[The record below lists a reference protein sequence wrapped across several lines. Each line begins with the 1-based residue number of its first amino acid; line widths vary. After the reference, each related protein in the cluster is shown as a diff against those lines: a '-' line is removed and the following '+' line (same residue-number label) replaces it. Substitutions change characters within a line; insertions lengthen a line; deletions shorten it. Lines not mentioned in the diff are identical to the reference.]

1 MSMNIPVEILEA
13 LLQNEL
19 ALSVWPFFRIAG
31 VVMVAP
37 VFGAR
42 LVPPRVRLAMSVA
55 ATYALAPL
63 VPAVPPFSLSL
74 ASGFT
79 VAQELLI
86 GIAMGFCLQMIFDAL
101 IIAGQTIA
109 MSMGLGMA
117 TMVDPQRGISVPVVS
132 QFFVIMGTL
141 IFLAL
146 GGHLATV
153 RLIADSF
160 EILPI
165 GRPLGDDGL
174 WAVAT
179 YGTEMFAGALRIA
192 LPAATALLVANI
204 AFGVMSRAAPSLN
217 LFAVGLPA
225 GLLVGFLLLLLNIGH
240 LSALLDEFL
249 GSTLAYLAAALAA

>member
-1 MSMNIPVEILEA
+1 MNVPVEILEA
-13 LLQNEL
+13 FLANEL
-19 ALSVWPFFRIAG
+19 ALNVWPFFRIAG

-42 LVPPRVRLAMSVA
+42 LVPARIRLAMSVA
-55 ATYALAPL
+55 ATLALAPL
-63 VPAVPPFSLSL
+63 VPAGPPFVLSL
-74 ASGFT
+74 ASGFI

-86 GIAMGFCLQMIFDAL
+86 GVAMGFCLQMIFDAL

-117 TMVDPQRGISVPVVS
+117 TMIDPQRGVSVPVVS
-132 QFFVIMGTL
+132 QFFVIVGML

-153 RLIADSF
+153 RLIAESF
-160 EILPI
+160 AILPL
-165 GRPLGDDGL
+165 GEPLSSNGV

-179 YGTEMFAGALRIA
+179 YGSQMFAGALRIA
-192 LPAATALLVANI
+192 LPAATALLVANV

-240 LSALLDEFL
+240 LSTLLAQFL
-249 GSTLAYLAAALAA
+249 ESTLMYLAELLAAR

>member
-1 MSMNIPVEILEA
+1 MHIPVEILEA

-42 LVPPRVRLAMSVA
+42 LVPPRVRLAMSIA

-63 VPAVPPFSLSL
+63 VPALPPFSLSL

-86 GIAMGFCLQMIFDAL
+86 GVAMGFCLQMIFDAL

-117 TMVDPQRGISVPVVS
+117 TMIDPQRGISVPVVS
-132 QFFVIMGTL
+132 QFFVIMGML
-141 IFLAL
+141 VFLAL

-165 GRPLGDDGL
+165 GRPLGDNGL

-249 GSTLAYLAAALAA
+249 GSTWAYLAAALAA